1 MELSPGLPTAPP
13 CADLE
18 NAGPRKTTIAS
29 SPKGDRPV
37 AADADRF
44 SVTTKL
50 TLAVAVTAL
59 GVGGTPRRAS
69 PALCRSAKSSGK
81 WRAAGGPG
89 EGRQVSAHS
98 GLPSAPKLS
107 EKKMSRCREGKL
119 QREKLHFSA
128 GLRARCLAL
137 MAPFVCPKS

>member
-1 MELSPGLPTAPP
+1 M
-13 CADLE
+13 
-18 NAGPRKTTIAS
+18 
-29 SPKGDRPV
+29 

-69 PALCRSAKSSGK
+69 PELCRSAKSSGK
-81 WRAAGGPG
+81 RRAAGGPG

-98 GLPSAPKLS
+98 GPPSAPKLS
-107 EKKMSRCREGKL
+107 EKRCQDAERASY
-119 QREKLHFSA
+119 REKNYTSLQA
-128 GLRARCLAL
+128 
-137 MAPFVCPKS
+137 